1 MLNGFSEI
9 MFDAGNGHPYFF
21 SCTFSLVPILP
32 GAFPVP
38 QWWDQYGQDTA
49 RFLPGGG
56 NAVKQGAGIS
66 AIVLRVAKTAVKDG
80 VTHKSGVSS
89 SAVVGNYK

>member
-1 MLNGFSEI
+1 MVRIQHGFFREAEKLI
-9 MFDAGNGHPYFF
+9 
-21 SCTFSLVPILP
+21 
-32 GAFPVP
+32 
-38 QWWDQYGQDTA
+38 Q
-49 RFLPGGG
+49 